1 MFVKALQ
8 ATTITLALYVLL
20 GLNALQPTSTENTVE
35 PAEVI
40 VALKQ
45 AFTRR

>member
-1 MFVKALQ
+1 MFSKVMQ

-20 GLNALQPTSTENTVE
+20 GLNTLQPRANSAVE

-40 VALKQ
+40 IALKQ